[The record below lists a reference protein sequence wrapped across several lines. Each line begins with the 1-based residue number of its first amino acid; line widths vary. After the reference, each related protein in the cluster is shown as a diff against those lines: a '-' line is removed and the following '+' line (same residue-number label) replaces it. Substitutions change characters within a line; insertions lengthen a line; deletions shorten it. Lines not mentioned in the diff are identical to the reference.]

1 MRRSQ
6 NLIVIISPLYASM
19 EKDQWL
25 YQLKHA
31 KIFCFN
37 FLLAI
42 SVIKSTCW
50 HQNCFLIIVA
60 AQQSRSFDPG
70 NSALALNKHTTGSLS
85 SYDYQSKLGVIPQI
99 DVENNTSSLTQPQ
112 PNILDPGSPG
122 LPPRIRYSNAPTKAS
137 ATPSSWLNNSIE
149 PPVRC
154 SDNEYGYSVSIP
166 VKLRQDV
173 SRKEEIGTFT
183 TEHDNVIK
191 SNANPDIST
200 CETIPDHQQ
209 VHNDRDDEAISD
221 DEKVELYFSPSPP
234 ALCGNH
240 YQNALGTAFTSTA
253 QEASPKKHSAP
264 LPAPRRGNTP
274 PSNNSGQNHYQNHD
288 FSWLSHSSTF
298 AIHTFQTLA
307 FVFLMVSK
315 EIPSKRR

>member
-1 MRRSQ
+1 M
-6 NLIVIISPLYASM
+6 
-19 EKDQWL
+19 
-25 YQLKHA
+25 
-31 KIFCFN
+31 
-37 FLLAI
+37 
-42 SVIKSTCW
+42 
-50 HQNCFLIIVA
+50 
-60 AQQSRSFDPG
+60 SFDPG

-137 ATPSSWLNNSIE
+137 ATPSSWLNNSIA

-154 SDNEYGYSVSIP
+154 SDNEYGYSV
-166 VKLRQDV
+166 
-173 SRKEEIGTFT
+173 
-183 TEHDNVIK
+183 IK
-191 SNANPDIST
+191 SNAIPDIST
-200 CETIPDHQQ
+200 CETIPDQQQ
-209 VHNDRDDEAISD
+209 VHNDRDDDAISD

-288 FSWLSHSSTF
+288 FS
-298 AIHTFQTLA
+298 
-307 FVFLMVSK
+307 
-315 EIPSKRR
+315 